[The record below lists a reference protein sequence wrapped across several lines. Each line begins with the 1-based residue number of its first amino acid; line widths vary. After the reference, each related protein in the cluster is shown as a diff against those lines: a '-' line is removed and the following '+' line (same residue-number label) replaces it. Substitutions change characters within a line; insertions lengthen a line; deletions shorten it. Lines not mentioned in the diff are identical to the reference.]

1 MRNRFFNY
9 YYYYFGKAISI
20 KGGYYGNA
28 ILSRYP
34 FKEIKLISIPD
45 PKVKDE
51 DAYYETRSMIN
62 AKINIDDKQYNVF
75 VSHFGLAKTEQ
86 INAIN
91 TLKENINGLDSVIF
105 MGDLNMEPNNDN
117 IKEISKFLNTYNT
130 VKKSFPS
137 NDPKIRIDYIFLS
150 RDIKCLKSEVL
161 DVVFSDH
168 LPVVAIIE

>member
-1 MRNRFFNY
+1 MKKKYEIVQIHIDVVEPDDIDLKKIRNEIY
-9 YYYYFGKAISI
+9 
-20 KGGYYGNA
+20 
-28 ILSRYP
+28 
-34 FKEIKLISIPD
+34 KE
-45 PKVKDE
+45 PK

-117 IKEISKFLNTYNT
+117 IKEISKLLNTYNT